1 MTEHQRSNIFEPLA
15 SVRKRLSYL
24 EKDPIM
30 LRSVVLTLLFLILP
44 SLAPAQVVDP
54 GQRVTHEVVKGENL
68 WSLAERYLGNPYRWP
83 LIYEANLSQIQ
94 NPNILKPGQ
103 LLVIPGLGGEVA
115 QVQGVMVIT
124 QEEVAVAEE
133 EIVVP
138 PGGQRTLFY
147 PDSLEG
153 PDIERTVAEGATGG
167 VASTAVISTFAVP
180 PGQVYAS
187 GWLVEEGE
195 VVDAIGTLAGFSQV
209 HAERMPLEPAR
220 VEERLQIAT
229 EEGAGLRVGDLL
241 QSFRP
246 VREVR
251 GLGTVIS
258 PTGILAV
265 TVVGESGII
274 ATVSMVFDRI
284 QVGDGVKLAPDYTP
298 RPDVFPVPVE
308 SNVTATLLGFP
319 RERQVQSYGASAF
332 LDVGEPEGISI
343 GDIFRAD
350 VNQPGPFFGME
361 AARLQVVL
369 VNGNRSTARIIGV
382 KHAVLGSGDLLRLIG
397 KMQ

>member
-1 MTEHQRSNIFEPLA
+1 
-15 SVRKRLSYL
+15 
-24 EKDPIM
+24 M